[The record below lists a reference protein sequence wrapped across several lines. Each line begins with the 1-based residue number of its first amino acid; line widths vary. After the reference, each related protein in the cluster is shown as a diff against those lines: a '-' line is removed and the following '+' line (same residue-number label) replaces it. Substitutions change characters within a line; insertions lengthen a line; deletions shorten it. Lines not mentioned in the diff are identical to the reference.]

1 MSKFVADYLCNNL
14 NKRFKLGSIEAEEV
28 VRSGIEYIK
37 GLHDIKGKKITAS
50 AIVPIFNRNTEF
62 VELLPPYEDLE
73 DATLLMQQSFDNTEG
88 KLSQHQKQDF
98 ASLINLYY
106 KTQFNQNCEVLFF
119 KEKIYEVSGILIFVA
134 EDRVLLMPF
143 SLNET
148 DFYQTLY

>member
-37 GLHDIKGKKITAS
+37 GLYDIKGKKITAS

-73 DATLLMQQSFDNTEG
+73 DATLL
-88 KLSQHQKQDF
+88 
-98 ASLINLYY
+98 I
-106 KTQFNQNCEVLFF
+106 
-119 KEKIYEVSGILIFVA
+119 
-134 EDRVLLMPF
+134 
-143 SLNET
+143 
-148 DFYQTLY
+148 